1 MSIFELELLLEA
13 LQRKQKELQQ
23 TMNQLSKEI
32 EKLILILQ
40 QLPKAEQSQQWP
52 QYAKRV
58 AERCAFA

>member
-13 LQRKQKELQQ
+13 LQRKQQELQH

-40 QLPKAEQSQQWP
+40 QLPKAEQRQQASKP
-52 QYAKRV
+52 TS
-58 AERCAFA
+58 AESLLN

>member
-13 LQRKQKELQQ
+13 LQRKQQELQH

-40 QLPKAEQSQQWP
+40 QLPKSKQSQQASKP
-52 QYAKRV
+52 TS
-58 AERCAFA
+58 AESLLN